1 MEMTSQR
8 GFRELS
14 HTADWQLEVWAPDLA
29 ELFTLAAQGM
39 YSLANIETVSEPEV
53 NRELELKTEDLETLL
68 VSFLSELLYF
78 VEDERLAFD
87 RINLFLNGIHLRAEL
102 SGGEIRRQD
111 KEIKAVTYHNL
122 EIKKKDQIY
131 QVQIVFDV

>member
-1 MEMTSQR
+1 MQATPQR

-14 HTADWQLEVWAPDLA
+14 HTADWQLEVWAPTLA
-29 ELFTLAAQGM
+29 ELFTLAALGM
-39 YSLANIETVSEPEV
+39 YSLANIEISAEPKF
-53 NRELELKTEDLETLL
+53 NRDLELSTEDLETLL

-78 VEDERLAFD
+78 VEDEGLAFD
-87 RINLFLNGIHLRAEL
+87 QINLSLDGFQMQAHL
-102 SGGEIRRQD
+102 SGGKIKRQD

-122 EIKKKDQIY
+122 EISFQDQLY